1 MEDTHFGL
9 ENRRDAGCIQ
19 EIMMRLCS
27 LYSGSSGN
35 SIYVGS
41 ERTHILV
48 DIGMSAKKI
57 TEALNEI
64 AISPDD
70 IDAILIT
77 HEHSDHIAGLGVFL
91 RKYGIPVY
99 GTKKTLEAVRCY
111 SNLGKVDFS
120 LFHDIEPEESFAI
133 KDLWAK
139 PVSTWHD
146 AADPVCYTLT
156 HGTKKVSIAT
166 DLGDYDEHIVDS
178 LSGADAMLIEANHD
192 IRMLEVGPY
201 PYPLK
206 QRILSRHGHLS
217 NERGGQLIRA
227 LLNDHLKGIYL
238 GHLSKENN
246 YPELAMEAVKAE
258 LFGNPYSN
266 DCRDFNLSV
275 ADRNKCSMVIE
286 C

>member
-1 MEDTHFGL
+1 
-9 ENRRDAGCIQ
+9 
-19 EIMMRLCS
+19 MRLCS

-41 ERTHILV
+41 DNTHILV
-48 DIGMSAKKI
+48 DIGMSTKKI
-57 TEALNEI
+57 IGALHEI
-64 AISPDD
+64 SLKPED

-77 HEHSDHIAGLGVFL
+77 HEHTDHIAGLGVFL

-99 GTKKTLEAVRCY
+99 GTNKTLEAVSHY

-120 LFHDIEPEESFAI
+120 LFHGIWPEESFQI
-133 KDLWAK
+133 DDLWVK
-139 PVSTWHD
+139 PISTWHD

-156 HGTKKVSIAT
+156 DGNKKVSIAT

-201 PYPLK
+201 PYQLK
-206 QRILSRHGHLS
+206 QRILSKHGHLS
-217 NERGGQLIRA
+217 NERGGQLVRA
-227 LLNDHLKGIYL
+227 LLNDHIKGIYL

-246 YPELAMEAVKAE
+246 YPELAFEAVKAE

-266 DCRDFNLSV
+266 DCRDFNMSV
-275 ADRNKCSMVIE
+275 ACRSECSALIE

>member
-1 MEDTHFGL
+1 
-9 ENRRDAGCIQ
+9 
-19 EIMMRLCS
+19 MRLCS

-41 ERTHILV
+41 DHTHILV

-57 TEALNEI
+57 TEALHEI
-64 AISPDD
+64 EIKPEE
-70 IDAILIT
+70 IDAIVIT
-77 HEHSDHIAGLGVFL
+77 HEHTDHIAGLGVFL

-99 GTKKTLEAVRCY
+99 GTSKTLEAVSRY

-120 LFHDIEPEESFAI
+120 LFHGIEPEKSFAI
-133 KDLWAK
+133 EDLWIK
-139 PVSTWHD
+139 PISTWHD
-146 AADPVCYTLT
+146 AADPVCYTIT
-156 HGTKKVSIAT
+156 NENSKVSIAT
-166 DLGDYDEHIVDS
+166 DLGDYDDHIVDA
-178 LSGADAMLIEANHD
+178 LSDADAMLIEANHD

-206 QRILSRHGHLS
+206 QRILGRLGHLS
-217 NERGGQLIRA
+217 NERGGQLVRA
-227 LLNDHLKGIYL
+227 LLNNHLKGIYL

-246 YPELAMEAVKAE
+246 YPELALEAVKSE
-258 LFGNPYSN
+258 LIGNPFSN

-275 ADRNKCSMVIE
+275 ASRSSCSALIE